1 MLTLKKNQN
10 VFDILGAEIE
20 AIFFLG
26 QQETRAEEAA
36 GLTFTFEVRSIFIS
50 AENTLHIVCVEF
62 PTDTTT

>member
-1 MLTLKKNQN
+1 MFHNL
-10 VFDILGAEIE
+10 VAEIE

-36 GLTFTFEVRSIFIS
+36 GLTFTIEVSSIFIS